1 MKFILTAGG
10 TGGHIYPALS
20 VLEEIKKDKKNSYLY
35 IGTKNRMENDLIPG
49 LGIPYEGLEIYGL
62 SKTNIIR
69 NIKNINCIRL
79 SYKKCLDIMD
89 EFKPDAV
96 IAFGGYVTFPVCLA
110 AKKRGIKVFLHEQ
123 NMLPGKTN
131 IFLSRKVDAVFTSF
145 KEGKRKLKCKNIIYT
160 GNPVSQRAIECKKY
174 DKTDLGFK
182 KDKKLIIIVMGSL
195 GSTSVNEKLL
205 DFLRTYE
212 REDSEILFITGKS
225 SYKELNNNLI
235 VPKSTKIVPFF
246 DNLPSLMKSADLII
260 SRAGASTI
268 AEIMATKTPS
278 ILVPSPYVA
287 NNHQYYN
294 ALDLVNKKISI
305 MIEEKDLNKE
315 SLIEA
320 IDEMFSEET
329 YKEVKENLKEI
340 KDISS
345 STIILD
351 EVKKILK
358 GNNEKDT
365 KKKKN

>member
-20 VLEEIKKDKKNSYLY
+20 VLEEIKKDKENEYLY
-35 IGTKNRMENDLIPG
+35 IGTKNRMENELIPS
-49 LGIPYEGLEIYGL
+49 LGIPYEGIEIYGL
-62 SKTNIIR
+62 SKTDMIR
-69 NIKNINCIRL
+69 NIKNLKCITS
-79 SYKKCLDIMD
+79 SYKRCLKIME

-96 IAFGGYVTFPVCLA
+96 IAFGGYVTLPVCLA
-110 AKKRGIKVFLHEQ
+110 AKKKKIKVFLHEQ

-131 IFLSRKVDAVFTSF
+131 IFLSKKVDAVFVSF
-145 KEGKRKLKCKNIIYT
+145 KEGIRRLKCKNIIYS
-160 GNPVSQRAIECKKY
+160 GNPVAQRAIETKKY
-174 DKTDLGFK
+174 DKTDLGFT

-195 GSTSVNEKLL
+195 GSTSVNEKILS
-205 DFLRTYE
+205 FLRNYE
-212 REDSEILFITGKS
+212 KEDTEILFITGKK
-225 SYKELNNNLI
+225 SYADLNNNLI

-278 ILVPSPYVA
+278 ILIPSPYVA

-305 MIEEKDLNKE
+305 LIEEKDL
-315 SLIEA
+315 
-320 IDEMFSEET
+320 DEET
-329 YKEVKENLKEI
+329 LTKAINEIFDEKTFKEIKNNLKEI

-345 STIILD
+345 STIIVD
-351 EVKKILK
+351 EINKIIGKKDAKKGKKKI
-358 GNNEKDT
+358 
-365 KKKKN
+365 

>member
-20 VLEEIKKDKKNSYLY
+20 VLEEIKKDKKNEYLY

-49 LGIPYEGLEIYGL
+49 MGIPYEGLEIYGL
-62 SKTNIIR
+62 SKTNMIR
-69 NIKNINCIRL
+69 NVKNVKCIQN
-79 SYKKCLDIMD
+79 SYKKCLKIMD

-96 IAFGGYVTFPVCLA
+96 IAFGGYVTLPVCLA
-110 AKKRGIKVFLHEQ
+110 AKKKGIKVFLHEQ

-131 IFLSRKVDAVFTSF
+131 IYLSRKVDAVFVSF
-145 KEGKRKLKCKNIIYT
+145 KDGTRRLRCKNIIYT

-174 DKTDLGFK
+174 DKTDLGFSK
-182 KDKKLIIIVMGSL
+182 NKKLIIIVMGSL

-212 REDSEILFITGKS
+212 RENTEILFITGKK
-225 SYKELNNNLI
+225 SYAELNNNLI

-246 DNLPSLMKSADLII
+246 DNLPSLMKSADLIV

-305 MIEEKDLNKE
+305 MIEEKDLNKNT
-315 SLIEA
+315 LIEA

-329 YKEVKENLKEI
+329 FKEVKENLKEI

-351 EVKKILK
+351 EVIKILK
-358 GNNEKDT
+358 GKDEKKT
-365 KKKKN
+365 KEKN

>member
-1 MKFILTAGG
+1 MNFILTAGG

-20 VLEEIKKDKKNSYLY
+20 VLDEIKKDKKNKYLY
-35 IGTKNRMENDLIPG
+35 IGTKNRMENDLIPSM
-49 LGIPYEGLEIYGL
+49 GIPYEGIEIYGL
-62 SKTNIIR
+62 SKTNMIR
-69 NIKNINCIRL
+69 NIKNVNCIRK
-79 SYKKCLDIMD
+79 SYNRCLEIMD

-96 IAFGGYVTFPVCLA
+96 IAFGGYVTLPVCMA
-110 AKKRGIKVFLHEQ
+110 AKKKGVKVFLHEQ

-131 IFLSRKVDAVFTSF
+131 IYLSKKADAVFVSF
-145 KEGKRKLKCKNIIYT
+145 KDGTRKLKCKKIIYT
-160 GNPVSQRAIECKKY
+160 GNPVSQRAIEYKKY
-174 DKTDLGFK
+174 DKTDLGFS

-212 REDSEILFITGKS
+212 REDSEILFITGKT
-225 SYKELNNNLI
+225 SYNDLSNNLI

-278 ILVPSPYVA
+278 ILIPSPYVA

-294 ALDLVNKKISI
+294 ALDLVNKKISYL
-305 MIEEKDLNKE
+305 IEEKDLNKDT
-315 SLIEA
+315 LVEA
-320 IDEMFSEET
+320 IDYMFDPKTE
-329 YKEVKENLKEI
+329 KEVKENLKDV

-351 EVKKILK
+351 EIKKIIK
-358 GNNEKDT
+358 GKNEEESKEEI
-365 KKKKN
+365 

>member
-20 VLEEIKKDKKNSYLY
+20 VLEEIKKDKKNEYLY

-49 LGIPYEGLEIYGL
+49 MGIPYEGLEIYGL
-62 SKTNIIR
+62 SKTDVIR
-69 NIKNINCIRL
+69 NIKNIKCIKS
-79 SYKKCLDIMD
+79 SYNKCLKIMD

-96 IAFGGYVTFPVCLA
+96 IAFGGYVTLPVCLA
-110 AKKRGIKVFLHEQ
+110 AKKRKIKVFLHEQ

-131 IFLSRKVDAVFTSF
+131 IFLSRKVDAVFVSF
-145 KEGKRKLKCKNIIYT
+145 KDGKRRLKCKNIIYT
-160 GNPVSQRAIECKKY
+160 GNPVSQRAVECKKY
-174 DKTDLGFK
+174 NKTDLGFS

-195 GSTSVNEKLL
+195 GSTSVHEKLL

-212 REDSEILFITGKS
+212 REDAEILFITGKK
-225 SYKELNNNLI
+225 SYAELNNNLI

-278 ILVPSPYVA
+278 ILIPSPYVA

-294 ALDLVNKKISI
+294 ALDLVNKKISL

-320 IDEMFSEET
+320 IDEMFSDEVMS
-329 YKEVKENLKEI
+329 EVKENLREI
-340 KDISS
+340 KDINS
-345 STIILD
+345 STIIMD
-351 EVKKILK
+351 EIKKILK
-358 GNNEKDT
+358 GKDE
-365 KKKKN
+365 KKKEEI

>member
-1 MKFILTAGG
+1 MNFILTAGG

-20 VLEEIKKDKKNSYLY
+20 VLDEIKKDKKNKYLY
-35 IGTKNRMENDLIPG
+35 IGTKNRMENDLIPSM
-49 LGIPYEGLEIYGL
+49 GIPYEGIEIYGL
-62 SKTNIIR
+62 SKTNMIR
-69 NIKNINCIRL
+69 NIKNVNCIRK
-79 SYKKCLDIMD
+79 SYNRCLEIMD

-96 IAFGGYVTFPVCLA
+96 IAFGGYVTLPVCMA
-110 AKKRGIKVFLHEQ
+110 AKKKGVKVFLHEQ

-131 IFLSRKVDAVFTSF
+131 IYLSKKADAVFVSF
-145 KEGKRKLKCKNIIYT
+145 KDGTRKLKCKKIIYT

-174 DKTDLGFK
+174 DKTDLGFS

-212 REDSEILFITGKS
+212 REDSEILFITGKT
-225 SYKELNNNLI
+225 SYNDLSNNLI
-235 VPKSTKIVPFF
+235 VPKGTKIVPFF

-278 ILVPSPYVA
+278 ILIPSPYVA

-294 ALDLVNKKISI
+294 ALDLVNKKISYL
-305 MIEEKDLNKE
+305 IEEKDLNKE

-320 IDEMFSEET
+320 IDYMFDPKTE
-329 YKEVKENLKEI
+329 KEVKENLKDV

-351 EVKKILK
+351 EIKKIIK
-358 GNNEKDT
+358 GKNEEESKEEI
-365 KKKKN
+365 

>member
-1 MKFILTAGG
+1 MRVIISAGG

-20 VLEEIKKDKKNSYLY
+20 VLDEIKKDKKNEYLY
-35 IGTKNRMENDLIPG
+35 IGTKNRMENDLIPSM
-49 LGIPYEGLEIYGL
+49 GIPYEGLEIYGL

-69 NIKNINCIRL
+69 DIKNLKCIKT
-79 SYKKCLDIMD
+79 SYNRCLKIMD

-96 IAFGGYVTFPVCLA
+96 IAFGGYVTLPVCLA
-110 AKKRGIKVFLHEQ
+110 ARKKGIKVFLHEQ

-131 IFLSRKVDAVFTSF
+131 IYLSNKVDAVFVSF
-145 KEGKRKLKCKNIIYT
+145 KDGKRKLRCKNIIYT

-174 DKTDLGFK
+174 DKTDLGFS

-212 REDSEILFITGKS
+212 RENTEVLFITGKK
-225 SYKELNNNLI
+225 SYAELKNNLI

-246 DNLPSLMKSADLII
+246 DNLPSLMKSADLIV

-305 MIEEKDLNKE
+305 MIEEKDLNKNT
-315 SLIEA
+315 LIDA
-320 IDEMFSEET
+320 INEMFQEDT
-329 YKEVKENLKEI
+329 IKEVKENLKEI

-351 EVKKILK
+351 EVKKIIK
-358 GNNEKDT
+358 GKNEK
-365 KKKKN
+365 KKEEK

>member
-20 VLEEIKKDKKNSYLY
+20 VLDEIKKDKKNEYLY
-35 IGTKNRMENDLIPG
+35 IGTKNRMENDLIPSM
-49 LGIPYEGLEIYGL
+49 GIPYEGLEIYGL

-69 NIKNINCIRL
+69 DIKNLKCIKT
-79 SYKKCLDIMD
+79 SYNRCLKIMD

-96 IAFGGYVTFPVCLA
+96 IAFGGYVTLPVCLA
-110 AKKRGIKVFLHEQ
+110 ARKKGIKVFLHEQ

-131 IFLSRKVDAVFTSF
+131 IYLSNKVDAVFVSF
-145 KEGKRKLKCKNIIYT
+145 KDGKRKLRCKNIIYT

-174 DKTDLGFK
+174 DKTDLGFS

-212 REDSEILFITGKS
+212 RENTEVLFITGKK
-225 SYKELNNNLI
+225 SYAELKNNLI

-246 DNLPSLMKSADLII
+246 DNLPSLMKSADLIV

-305 MIEEKDLNKE
+305 MIEEKDLNKNT
-315 SLIEA
+315 LIDA
-320 IDEMFSEET
+320 INEMFQEDT
-329 YKEVKENLKEI
+329 IKEVKENLKEI

-351 EVKKILK
+351 EVKKIIK
-358 GNNEKDT
+358 GKNEK
-365 KKKKN
+365 KKEEK